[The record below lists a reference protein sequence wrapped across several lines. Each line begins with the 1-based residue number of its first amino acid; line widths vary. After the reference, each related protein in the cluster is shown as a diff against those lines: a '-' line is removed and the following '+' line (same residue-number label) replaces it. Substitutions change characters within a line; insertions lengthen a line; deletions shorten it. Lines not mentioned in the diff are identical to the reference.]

1 MGYSV
6 AIRTLGT
13 SGDKFV
19 RELKSIYNQ
28 TVQPE
33 KVVVY
38 IAEGYP
44 RPSNQIG
51 DEEYVWVKKG
61 MVSQRALAYDEIQ
74 SDYILLLDDDVELQ
88 PESAE
93 RLLAVAEQ
101 ENADVVGA
109 DTFKNQE
116 MSFKSKLFAALTNW
130 VMPHF
135 DTRWAF
141 KIHAHSSFSY
151 LNNPIKDYYPS
162 QSCAGPASLWKK
174 NTLLKLHLE
183 DETFLDRL
191 GFPFGE
197 DLLTFHKV
205 YLNGYIL
212 FIHYRSGIVH
222 LDGKS
227 SSGAYQNNIQ
237 KFYIRSKGSFI
248 LWWRTCYQVRQHRW
262 WVMFIYSLKL
272 FWLFWINV
280 VASVVMLNIKIPYLY
295 VKGMIDA
302 WIYVHSDSYNEIPLL
317 NGYNIAKTN
326 NESNKSDKDE

>member
-28 TVQPE
+28 TILPD

-44 RPSNQIG
+44 RPSSQIG
-51 DEEYVWVKKG
+51 NEEYVWVKKG
-61 MVSQRALAYDEIQ
+61 MVSQRSLKYSEIL

-88 PESAE
+88 SESVE

-101 ENADVVGA
+101 EKADVVGA
-109 DTFKNQE
+109 DTFKNQDL
-116 MSFKSKLFAALTNW
+116 SFKSKLFAALTNW
-130 VMPHF
+130 VVPHS

-141 KIHAHSSFSY
+141 KICAHASFSY
-151 LNNPIKDYYPS
+151 LNTPIKEYYPS

-174 NTLLKLHLE
+174 DTLLKLHLE

-197 DLLTFHKV
+197 DLLTFYKV
-205 YLNGYIL
+205 YVNGYKL
-212 FIHYRSGIVH
+212 FIHYQSGIVH

-227 SSGAYQNNIQ
+227 SSGAYQNNAR

-248 LWWRTCYQVRQHRW
+248 LWWRTCYQVRKNKW
-262 WVMFIYSLKL
+262 WVVFIYSLKL
-272 FWLFWINV
+272 LWLFWINV
-280 VASVVMLNIKIPYLY
+280 AASLVMLNIKIPYLY
-295 VKGMIDA
+295 VKGVRDV
-302 WIYVHSDSYNEIPLL
+302 WHYVHSDSYKTIPLL
-317 NGYNIAKTN
+317 NAYAI
-326 NESNKSDKDE
+326 D

>member
-13 SGDKFV
+13 SGDKLV

-28 TVQPE
+28 TVQPD
-33 KVVVY
+33 KVVIY

-51 DEEYVWVKKG
+51 NEEYVWVKKG
-61 MVSQRALAYDEIQ
+61 MVSQRALTYCEIL

-88 PESAE
+88 PQSVE
-93 RLLAVAEQ
+93 RLLAVVEQ

-109 DTFKNQE
+109 DTFKNQDL
-116 MSFKSKLFAALTNW
+116 SFISKIFAALTNW
-130 VMPHF
+130 VVPHS

-141 KIHAHSSFSY
+141 KILTHSSFSY
-151 LNNPIKDYYPS
+151 LNIPIKDYYPS

-174 NTLLKLHLE
+174 DTLLKLHLE

-197 DLLTFHKV
+197 DLLTFYKV
-205 YLNGYIL
+205 YVNGYKL
-212 FIHYRSGIVH
+212 FIHYRCGIVH

-227 SSGAYQNNIQ
+227 SSAAYQNNIQ

-248 LWWRTCYQVRQHRW
+248 LWWRTCYQVREHKW
-262 WVMFIYSLKL
+262 WTAFIYMIKL
-272 FWLFWINV
+272 SWLFWINI
-280 VASVVMLNIKIPYLY
+280 VASIVMLNIKIPFLYL
-295 VKGMIDA
+295 KGIKDA
-302 WIYVHSDSYNEIPLL
+302 WKYVHSDSYNAIPLL
-317 NGYNIAKTN
+317 NAYARA
-326 NESNKSDKDE
+326 

>member
-1 MGYSV
+1 M

-28 TVQPE
+28 TVQPD

-44 RPSNQIG
+44 RPPIQIG
-51 DEEYVWVKKG
+51 AEEYVWVKKG
-61 MVSQRALAYDEIQ
+61 MVSQRALPYREIL

-88 PESAE
+88 PESVKK
-93 RLLAVAEQ
+93 LLAVAEQ
-101 ENADVVGA
+101 EKADVVGA

-116 MSFKSKLFAALTNW
+116 LPLKSKLFASITNW
-130 VMPHF
+130 VVPHS

-151 LNNPIKDYYPS
+151 LNNPVRDYYPS
-162 QSCAGPASLWKK
+162 QSCAGPASLWKRE
-174 NTLLKLHLE
+174 TLLKLHLE

-205 YLNGYIL
+205 YLNGYKL

-227 SSGAYQNNIQ
+227 SSGAYQKNVQ

-248 LWWRTCYQVRQHRW
+248 LWWRTCYQVRRNKW
-262 WVMFIYSLKL
+262 WTMLIYSIKL
-272 FWLFWINV
+272 SWLLWMNV
-280 VASVVMLNIKIPYLY
+280 AASVVMLNIKIPYLY
-295 VKGMIDA
+295 IKGIKDA
-302 WIYVHSDSYNEIPLL
+302 WNYVHSDEYKAIPLL
-317 NGYNIAKTN
+317 NGYAAIDNDSCKIDVKIY
-326 NESNKSDKDE
+326 